1 VSSAHQHHHAHLSK
15 IPATNS
21 TDDAT
26 TSVVTHFGGPAYK
39 KTKQKEKKIDWG
51 RIIQNWMFKNSIGIF

>member
-1 VSSAHQHHHAHLSK
+1 VSSAHRHHHAHLSK

-26 TSVVTHFGGPAYK
+26 TSVVTHFGGSAYK
-39 KTKQKEKKIDWG
+39 KTKTKRKK
-51 RIIQNWMFKNSIGIF
+51 RKLIGEG